1 MPPGALPQFWAR
13 GFESRKRGRISL
25 NMSER
30 ERITPQMKSREVLD
44 FLRTTPGY
52 FVTNNERDV
61 SQSDFKCRILPH
73 TSLKVA
79 PYRDETGFFAFEITG
94 GATVHVDLMRKQINP
109 FEKLRLIRRSM
120 PNTLLQ
126 AGCRGRSL
134 FGYRPYPDNVLRLAV
149 QLFSR
154 YIDIWRVYDFMNYIP
169 NMIVVAEEVKKAGK
183 ILMPCICFTTGVDH
197 TDEYYVK
204 KVEELISLLGEEIIL
219 CIKNHSAVG
228 SPKRVAELVRA
239 IRERFPDLLLSYHGH
254 NTDGN
259 DLGRMVAAVLEGVKI
274 VELSDHGYGGIY
286 SQAPALS
293 FIQTLNDYGH
303 PAPGLKVQPLVD
315 TSDILRL
322 ERRQYEQFESP
333 YRGFDPTVKRHK
345 LTGGAASL
353 AFEQAEKL
361 GLLER
366 IHEVFSDL
374 IQVNRELGHIWSV
387 TPGSQI
393 LLTTALSNVV
403 YGRYQRPSDDL
414 KRLLLGRYGP
424 FPFHEPQE
432 WIYQKVLESNRSDG
446 KKWFQ
451 ILADDAGVQILPDA
465 DLEVRRH
472 EFEAQLKRSIN
483 VEELSLYLQFPRD
496 TVEYFRFE
504 GKFGKTWLL
513 PPNVWFKKG
522 GFDDGSKITFSD
534 YAGKTHQIDF
544 VSTRRAEDLVH
555 TSLLVDYHFQTYTTS
570 VGQKK
575 T

>member
-1 MPPGALPQFWAR
+1 
-13 GFESRKRGRISL
+13 
-25 NMSER
+25 MSER
-30 ERITPQMKSREVLD
+30 ERITPRMSRADILD
-44 FLRTTPGY
+44 FLHHTPGY
-52 FVTNNERDV
+52 FITNNERDV
-61 SQSDFKCRILPH
+61 SQSDFKCRIMPH
-73 TSLKVA
+73 TSLRVA
-79 PYRDETGFFAFEITG
+79 PYRDEVGFFAFEITG

-109 FEKLRLIRRSM
+109 FEKLRLIRRAM

-154 YIDIWRVYDFMNYIP
+154 YVDVWRVYDFMNHIP
-169 NMIVVAEEVKKAGK
+169 NMVVVGEEVKKAGK
-183 ILMPCICFTTGVDH
+183 ILMPCICFTTGRDH
-197 TDEYYVK
+197 TDEFYIG
-204 KVEELISLLGEEIIL
+204 KVEEIVSTFGDDIIL

-228 SPKRVAELVRA
+228 SPKRIADFVKAVS
-239 IRERFPDLLLSYHGH
+239 ERFPYLLLAYHGH

-259 DLGRMVAAVLEGVKI
+259 DLARMVAAVLEGVKI
-274 VELSDHGYGGIY
+274 VEVADHGYGGIY

-293 FIQTLNDYGH
+293 LIQTLNDYNYQ
-303 PAPGLKVQPLVD
+303 APGLKVQPLVD

-374 IQVNRELGHIWSV
+374 IMVNRELGNIWSV

-393 LLTTALSNVV
+393 LLTTALNNVV
-403 YGRYQRPSDDL
+403 YGRYERPSDDL

-432 WIYQKVLESNRSDG
+432 WIYKKVLESNRADG
-446 KKWFQ
+446 KKWHQ
-451 ILADDAGVQILPDA
+451 ILADEAGIQRLA
-465 DLEVRRH
+465 DEKLEDRRQELEKH
-472 EFEAQLKRSIN
+472 LGRMVSE
-483 VEELSLYLQFPRD
+483 EELCLYLQFPRD
-496 TVEYFRFE
+496 AVEYFKFE
-504 GKFGKTWLL
+504 EKFGKTWLL
-513 PPNVWFKKG
+513 PPHVWFKRG
-522 GFDDGSKITFSD
+522 GFEDGTNITFSD
-534 YAGKTHQIDF
+534 NSGKTHQIDF
-544 VSTRRAEDLVH
+544 ISTRRSGDLVH
-555 TSLLVDYHFQTYTTS
+555 TSLLVDYHFQTFTTAVDS
-570 VGQKK
+570 KSS
-575 T
+575 